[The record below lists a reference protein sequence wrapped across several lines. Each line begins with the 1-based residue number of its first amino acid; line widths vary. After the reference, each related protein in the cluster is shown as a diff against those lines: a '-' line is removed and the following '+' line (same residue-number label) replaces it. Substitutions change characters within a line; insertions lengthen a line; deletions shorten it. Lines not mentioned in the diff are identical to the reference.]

1 CVWLPV
7 GAWPA
12 AGSAIRTLITATTPP
27 SADRSGLTGPHVA
40 RLRRASKVSSILA
53 GPPIQ
58 AGVGTGARGCR
69 RRLQLG
75 QVPFWRKPQIVV
87 FNKVPRSERT
97 LQCLLPDRSCR
108 LVNDDARGR

>member
-1 CVWLPV
+1 MKSDCLFALLEKMLSLYCSVMARDGVTVNGPGV
-7 GAWPA
+7 P
-12 AGSAIRTLITATTPP
+12 
-27 SADRSGLTGPHVA
+27 RS
-40 RLRRASKVSSILA
+40 RRASKVSSILA

-87 FNKVPRSERT
+87 FNNVPRSERT
-97 LQCLLPDRSCR
+97 LQCLLSDRS
-108 LVNDDARGR
+108 